1 MRKWIK
7 SLMLLVALLLVAI
20 LAVVYGSFRLFKGA
34 PDWYHRSTVSIA
46 QREILARRAFNKFAD
61 IQNAAALARR
71 DEIAGQAAS
80 SPSTPAPIV
89 VSFSDDELNA
99 FFEKWA
105 NYANWKSNYDRY
117 VQDPLIILQD
127 GHLILAGQVLD
138 LDAVVSL
145 ELDPRID
152 SDGQLDLHLDRVL
165 AGRLPLPRILIGPY
179 KARLTA
185 TLRENL
191 PRWRHFAATDSDG
204 TANSALI
211 SASMARLFIHTLDH
225 TSADPILF
233 LPLVESHANVP
244 VRVCDVKVEDHNLTM
259 TVLPL
264 SGAERDALVKR
275 VKNDEGG
282 TMNDE

>member
-7 SLMLLVALLLVAI
+7 SLMLLVALLLVTI

-34 PDWYHRSTVSIA
+34 PDWYHRSAVSLA
-46 QREILARRAFNKFAD
+46 QRELLARQAFNKFAD

-71 DEIAGQAAS
+71 DEIAGASAS
-80 SPSTPAPIV
+80 SSSTPTPIV

-117 VQDPLIILQD
+117 VQDPLIILED

-145 ELDPRID
+145 QLNPRID
-152 SDGQLDLHLDRVL
+152 ADGRLDLRLDRVL
-165 AGRLPLPRILIGPY
+165 AGRLPLPRFFIGPY
-179 KARLTA
+179 KDRLTA
-185 TLRENL
+185 SLRRNL
-191 PRWRHFAATDSDG
+191 PRWQHFAAIDSDG

-233 LPLVESHANVP
+233 LPLVQSHANVP
-244 VRVCDVKVEDHNLTM
+244 VRVSDVKLEDHNLTM

-264 SGAERDALVKR
+264 SAGEREALVKR
-275 VKNDEGG
+275 VQADEPPASS
-282 TMNDE
+282 D

>member
-7 SLMLLVALLLVAI
+7 SLMLLVALLLVII

-34 PDWYHRSTVSIA
+34 PDWYHRWAVSPA
-46 QREILARRAFNKFAD
+46 DREVLARQAFNKFAN

-71 DEIAGQAAS
+71 DEIAGQAAN
-80 SPSTPAPIV
+80 SPSLPVPIV

-117 VQDPLIILQD
+117 VQDPLIILQE

-145 ELDPRID
+145 ELNPRID
-152 SDGQLDLHLDRVL
+152 PDGRLDLRLDRVL
-165 AGRLPLPRILIGPY
+165 AGRLPLPGMLIGPY

-185 TLRENL
+185 TLRQNL
-191 PRWRHFAATDSDG
+191 PRWRQQAAIDSDG

-233 LPLVESHANVP
+233 LPLVQSHANVP
-244 VRVCDVKVEDHNLTM
+244 VRVCDVKLDDHNLTM

-264 SGAERDALVKR
+264 NAGERQALVKR
-275 VKNDEGG
+275 IKAEEPTARID
-282 TMNDE
+282 

>member
-7 SLMLLVALLLVAI
+7 SLMLLVALLLIAV

-34 PDWYHRSTVSIA
+34 PDWYRRFPVSLA
-46 QREILARRAFNKFAD
+46 QRELLAREAFNKFAD

-71 DEIAGQAAS
+71 NEIAGAPGDAANA
-80 SPSTPAPIV
+80 PAPIV

-127 GHLILAGQVLD
+127 GQLILAGQVLD
-138 LDAVVSL
+138 L
-145 ELDPRID
+145 ELNPRID
-152 SDGQLDLHLDRVL
+152 PDGRLDLRLDQVL
-165 AGRLPLPRILIGPY
+165 AGRLPLPSMLISPY
-179 KARLTA
+179 KSRLTES
-185 TLRENL
+185 LRRNL
-191 PRWRHFAATDSDG
+191 PRWQQFAAIDSNG

-244 VRVCDVKVEDHNLTM
+244 VRVCDVKLDDHNLTM
-259 TVLPL
+259 TVVPL
-264 SGAERDALVKR
+264 NAGEREGLVER
-275 VKNDEGG
+275 VRNDER
-282 TMNDE
+282 